1 MACPFQFAK
10 LPMRLSRAEE
20 LLTLA
25 ILGVNSKIVNSK
37 KTYLR
42 FVEVSMFSNFSEK
55 KTMKTFS
62 VSMSL

>member
-55 KTMKTFS
+55 K
-62 VSMSL
+62 L